1 MAFNI
6 SSFSS
11 NIGRYG
17 VLQNNKFA
25 VFFMPPLP
33 VSLNTFTDIGDIYN
47 TFNTTRMI
55 QMRTESA
62 RIPGVSIQ
70 SQDVKRYGTGVS
82 QKMPHNAAFTDTSF
96 TFVADRDSTIHRF
109 FYAWLTNIVDFNG
122 TTFFRNVPSYNVAY
136 KDDIMTDIYIF
147 VFDNSGNVSQLV
159 TLYDAFP
166 NSMNDVALDW
176 GNTDTVMKITVGFTF
191 REWSLNNVNSG
202 IAGGLDFLVSAA
214 TSFFAQDTSYIMP
227 SGMTE
232 TRDASAEISGGIV

>member
-1 MAFNI
+1 MSFNI

-17 VLQNNKFA
+17 VLQNNKFV
-25 VFFMPPLP
+25 VFFTPPLP
-33 VSLNTFTDIGDIYN
+33 IAFNTFSDIGDVFN
-47 TFNTTRMI
+47 TFNTARMI
-55 QMRTESA
+55 QLRSESA

-70 SQDVKRYGTGVS
+70 SQDVKRYGVGVT
-82 QKMPHNAAFTDTSF
+82 QKMPHNAAFTDTSL

-109 FYAWLTNIVDFNG
+109 FYSWLTNIVDFNG
-122 TTFFRNVPSYNVAY
+122 RSIFRNVPSYGVSY
-136 KDDIMTDIYIF
+136 KDDITTDIYIF
-147 VFDNSGNVSQLV
+147 VFDNSGNVSELV

-202 IAGGLDFLVSAA
+202 IAAGLDFLVDAA
-214 TSFFAQDTSYIMP
+214 TSFFAQDTNYILP
-227 SGMTE
+227 Q
-232 TRDASAEISGGIV
+232 DASATISNGIV